1 MTGADW
7 ASLLGSAIDAGQY
20 GFLLLDGDGRLLFA
34 NRAAGELLHRRE
46 DELRGVTLASLI
58 HPDDRGWVETE
69 LELLLAGAIYRLR
82 YETRFVA
89 ADGQALWSEL
99 NARSVD
105 VDQLV
110 RAVVM
115 FEDAGDRFLREHEL
129 RRLADTDPLTEL
141 FNRRRFAAEFDH
153 HLTRAKRYGARG
165 TLLVLDIDGLKGIND
180 AHGHAAGDRVI
191 VLTAEVLRARVRAS
205 DVVGRLGGDEFALL
219 LPAAGEAEATAIADS
234 LLEMMRA
241 RSAAEGVEAS
251 LSIGVASVKAGA
263 DAAGLF
269 GSADSALY
277 DAKRRGGNAYA
288 VADSASARG
297 RARGEDPAVA
307 PRPRSARKR
316 RSAASSVPGEARVD
330 RGLLLATVKELEG
343 ASLGLVAWELGVAR
357 EAVAE
362 VWSAAIREGMLR
374 PAGYDAFDHEWQY
387 ELTRDG
393 EVHLRADRP
402 SSEATEV
409 PDANR
414 PGPG

>member
-1 MTGADW
+1 MTSTDW

-20 GFLLLDGDGRLLFA
+20 GFLLLDGNGRLLFA
-34 NRAAGELLHRRE
+34 NRAAGELLHRPE
-46 DELRGVTLASLI
+46 QELQGATLASLI

-82 YETRFVA
+82 YETRFIA

-105 VDQLV
+105 IDQRI

-129 RRLADTDPLTEL
+129 RRLADTDPLTDL
-141 FNRRRFAAEFDH
+141 FNRRRFATEFDH

-165 TLLVLDIDGLKGIND
+165 ALVVLDIDGLKGIND

-219 LPAAGEAEATAIADS
+219 LPAAGEDEATAIADS

-251 LSIGVASVKAGA
+251 LSIGVASVRAGA
-263 DAAGLF
+263 DATSLF

-288 VADSASARG
+288 VADPERAG
-297 RARGEDPAVA
+297 RASGEDATVPAG
-307 PRPRSARKR
+307 RGGARKR
-316 RSAASSVPGEARVD
+316 RRAASGGAGEGHVD
-330 RGLLLATVKELEG
+330 LGLLLATVKELG
-343 ASLGLVAWELGVAR
+343 NASLGLLAWELGVAR

-362 VWSAAIREGMLR
+362 IWSAAIREGMLR

-387 ELTRDG
+387 ELTSDG
-393 EVHLRADRP
+393 EVHLRAERP
-402 SSEATEV
+402 AGEATEV
-409 PDANR
+409 PDANH